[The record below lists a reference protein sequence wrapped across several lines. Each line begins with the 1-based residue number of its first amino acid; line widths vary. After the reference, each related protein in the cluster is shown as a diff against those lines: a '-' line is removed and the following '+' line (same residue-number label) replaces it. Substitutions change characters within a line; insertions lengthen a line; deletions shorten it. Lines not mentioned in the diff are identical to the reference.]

1 MGEIGVYV
9 VLIKQSVVILLA
21 IFLCKKN
28 GVDIYFKSL
37 MA

>member
-1 MGEIGVYV
+1 MWEIGVYI
-9 VLIKQSVVILLA
+9 VLIKQSIVIVLA
-21 IFLCKKN
+21 IFYVKN